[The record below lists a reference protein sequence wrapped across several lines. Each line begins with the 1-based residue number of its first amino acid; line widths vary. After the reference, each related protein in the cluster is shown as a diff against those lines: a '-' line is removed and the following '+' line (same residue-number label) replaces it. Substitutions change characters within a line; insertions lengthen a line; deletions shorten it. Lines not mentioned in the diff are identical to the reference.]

1 MQLIETRKRPMVQ
14 RLAEHILYWLAAL
27 LMLTFFFSASKPGFW
42 WTITDNLMYLPIHM
56 LYFYTLA
63 YWIMPS
69 LLFKKRYFLFGV
81 ILIFCTLTSGLL
93 IRVLDVLVIDPR
105 IYLDYKKIDPT
116 FKWAKVEGSFTG
128 RLFNISYF
136 ANAMKGVNLV
146 IWTALTVKFF
156 KMWHERREAAL
167 EAELN
172 FLKGQIHPHF
182 LFNTLNNL
190 YSLSLAKSEKAPAI
204 VMGLSEI
211 LKYML
216 YETKTPTIQL
226 KRDVEVLESY
236 IALEKIRYEERLE
249 LNFKVGDNL
258 ESYQIVPLL
267 LLPLVENAFKHGTSE
282 RVGEVWINIDLAI
295 KDNVLK
301 FKVSNSKPERLPHD
315 IERHKGNIGLS
326 NVRKRLDLLYPGA
339 HEIKIYDEEEM
350 FAIILEIQLDKHM
363 N

>member
-1 MQLIETRKRPMVQ
+1 M
-14 RLAEHILYWLAAL
+14 
-27 LMLTFFFSASKPGFW
+27 
-42 WTITDNLMYLPIHM
+42 PIHM

-63 YWIMPS
+63 YWVMPS
-69 LLFKKRYFLFGV
+69 LLFKKQYFLFAV
-81 ILIFCTLTSGLL
+81 ILFFCTLTSGLL
-93 IRVLDVLVIDPR
+93 IRVLDILVIDPR
-105 IYLDYKKIDPT
+105 IYLDYKKIDPN
-116 FKWAKVEGSFTG
+116 FKWAKVEGSFSD
-128 RLFNISYF
+128 RLFNLTYF

-190 YSLSLAKSEKAPAI
+190 YSLSLAKSAKAPAI

-216 YETKTPTIQL
+216 YETKTATIQL
-226 KRDVEVLESY
+226 ERDVEVLESY
-236 IALEKIRYEERLE
+236 IALEKIRYEDRLD
-249 LNFKVGDNL
+249 LNFKVSDNIKD
-258 ESYQIVPLL
+258 YKIVPLL

-282 RVGEVWINIDLAI
+282 RVGEVWINIDLTVN
-295 KDNVLK
+295 DNILK
-301 FKVSNSKPERLPHD
+301 FKVSNSKPEHLPGD
-315 IERHKGNIGLS
+315 IERHKGSIGLP
-326 NVRKRLDLLYPGA
+326 NVQKRLDLLYPGA
-339 HEIKIYDEEEM
+339 HEIKIYDQEDM
-350 FAIILEIQLDKHM
+350 FAIILEINLAKHM